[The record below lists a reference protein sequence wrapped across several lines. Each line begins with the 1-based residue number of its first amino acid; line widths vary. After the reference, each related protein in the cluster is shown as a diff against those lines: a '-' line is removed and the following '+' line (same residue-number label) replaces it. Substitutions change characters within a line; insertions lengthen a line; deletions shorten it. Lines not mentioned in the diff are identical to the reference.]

1 MSMKDAYEQKL
12 KGQLSEWRAE
22 IDKMKAQAEKA
33 QGDAQLAYYKE
44 IEDLRARQEAAR
56 DKLDELRD
64 AGDSAWEDLKTGL
77 DKTWDDMSDAVNK
90 AASRFQ

>member
-1 MSMKDAYEQKL
+1 MSMKDAYEKKL

-22 IDKMKAQAEKA
+22 IDKMKAKADQAE
-33 QGDAQLAYYKE
+33 GDAQLSYYKE
-44 IEDLRARQEAAR
+44 IEDLRSRQEAAR

-64 AGDSAWEDLKTGL
+64 AGDNAWEDLKTGL